1 MKALKKLT
9 ALAVIPLSL
18 VATNAHAGAIADA
31 VTSAT
36 TDFKA
41 DFTAVGGI
49 VVGLALIG
57 IGFVAAVRMLRRG
70 I

>member
-1 MKALKKLT
+1 MKTMKKL
-9 ALAVIPLSL
+9 ALVAAAPLSL
-18 VATNAHAGAIADA
+18 VATNAYAGPIADA

-36 TDFKA
+36 TDFKT

-49 VVGLALIG
+49 VVGIALIG
-57 IGFVAAVRMLRRG
+57 IGFIAAVRMLKRG

>member
-9 ALAVIPLSL
+9 VLAVISLSL
-18 VATNAHAGAIADA
+18 VATNAYAGAIADA